1 MWTVFTHT
9 LKESIH
15 RRVALALIVVA
26 VLIMVAELG
35 FTHFAVNDKGELMVY
50 RFGAKVGMAAKTFAA
65 SEARFESIG
74 ILSGL
79 WVMLG
84 LFAATS
90 LLTSYMEKGWVEL
103 LLTKG
108 ASRWQIF
115 LGRIGGAIALFVLT
129 GLLMSGIPLT
139 YFSLRAGVP
148 LQPYFVAVGMI
159 FVSFLG
165 ALALLALVST
175 AHANTALLVIVVFL
189 EMTVTSM
196 LAIRKQ
202 VMYGVITANWARWLL
217 DWLYRILPKHSDLE
231 HMAKNYAMSS
241 AWESWFP
248 LWTTAVFIIV
258 ATSWGLWRFERKAF

>member
-26 VLIMVAELG
+26 VLILIAEVG
-35 FTHFAVNDKGELMVY
+35 FTHFAMNDKGELMVY
-50 RFGAKVGMAAKTFAA
+50 RFGAKAGMAAKNYVA
-65 SEARFESIG
+65 SEARFETIG

-103 LLTKG
+103 LLSKG
-108 ASRWQIF
+108 TPRWKIF
-115 LGRIGGAIALFVLT
+115 LGRVSGAGALFVLT
-129 GLLMSGIPLT
+129 AVLMSVIPTT

-148 LQPYFVAVGMI
+148 LKPYFVAVGMI

-165 ALALLALVST
+165 SLALLALVAT

-189 EMTVTSM
+189 EVTVTSM
-196 LAIRKQ
+196 LAVRKQ
-202 VMYGVITANWARWLL
+202 LLYGLITANWARWLL

-248 LWTTAVFIIV
+248 LWTTAVFVV
-258 ATSWGLWRFERKAF
+258 AATAWGLWRFERKAF